1 MTGSRRIVAA
11 IGRNDSF
18 GGADRI
24 RTATLDYLGEV
35 VAGGDIQG
43 DESKERTVTCWYLS
57 PDDVKRIPEFELRDF
72 REVIYTQCLPFM

>member
-1 MTGSRRIVAA
+1 MVAA

-35 VAGGDIQG
+35 VAGGDI
-43 DESKERTVTCWYLS
+43 
-57 PDDVKRIPEFELRDF
+57 
-72 REVIYTQCLPFM
+72 